1 VSTNRPSLDIAKVAT
16 GEVWYGQNALQ
27 EGLVDELQT
36 SDSFVQSRL
45 ADWDVFDVRF
55 VHKKNWQE
63 KLGLAAEGALER
75 SFLRIWQRGQGGR
88 NY

>member
-1 VSTNRPSLDIAKVAT
+1 M
-16 GEVWYGQNALQ
+16 
-27 EGLVDELQT
+27 DELQT

-75 SFLRIWQRGQGGR
+75 ASSGSGSGQGGR